1 MAESED
7 EEVHNEDQSSKAKE
21 QQTRVNSILKPVFV
35 YLDGGDKNTK
45 LKPKS
50 TQKKEITFM
59 TKQIKSN
66 ECTNGKTF
74 TQNDEEKVDVIV
86 METNESSSDS
96 TDLNIEIKT
105 NQRIELPQENLISCK
120 RKRIENL
127 NAECI
132 EQESSPENMSK
143 IPKQLTNSEKHPLK
157 HCADGLVTS
166 TDMID
171 SNNEE
176 TYFALSLVG
185 ILKRLPAHKKALAKC
200 HILNYLTE
208 LEYGSIS
215 STST

>member
-7 EEVHNEDQSSKAKE
+7 EEVHNEDQSSKTKE
-21 QQTRVNSILKPVFV
+21 QQTQVNSTLKPVFV
-35 YLDGGDKNTK
+35 YLDAGSKNME

-50 TQKKEITFM
+50 TITFT
-59 TKQIKSN
+59 TKQIISD

-105 NQRIELPQENLISCK
+105 NQRIEPPQEKLISCK
-120 RKRIENL
+120 RKRIENS

-143 IPKQLTNSEKHPLK
+143 IPKQMTNSEKHPLK